1 MQTANF
7 EISRSQAP
15 AWERTVLPALP
26 AGCEAEPCGQ
36 RVMGQNPVTWPF
48 AEVTR
53 PFAEICYSR
62 SCLRQSALAPCRT
75 WACVLAGL
83 LAAGGCSRPEGQ
95 GGGTTAVTR
104 DTLATAR
111 AEAYERP
118 ERRLTTAAFVRQSLD
133 TKLARRLVYLAPLI
147 MQEPWDP
154 AAETPTFQRFG
165 AVRLDQDGQ
174 PRVETDRLTVYF
186 FPSRATLGG
195 REHEQW
201 TYVWFYPPGPGSR
214 RIRFRGFR
222 LTLAEDGLPIIWEV
236 AANDATLQLLWV
248 SAALAADAGQA
259 WGPPLPGRRYAI
271 EPPLEARPNVVV
283 VRLLSDGPQPMGP
296 YVYLEGRDLTLTSLL
311 CRCSPAQVDRWFVE
325 TMYEPVRLRDLG
337 ELGLNGQIDPQLGLS
352 PDPAWLDKALRLP
365 PRL

>member
-1 MQTANF
+1 MCGAEQQMPNSSTHCLELPDSVALGPGTQS
-7 EISRSQAP
+7 IGQGQAP
-15 AWERTVLPALP
+15 NGSAPAL
-26 AGCEAEPCGQ
+26 
-36 RVMGQNPVTWPF
+36 R
-48 AEVTR
+48 
-53 PFAEICYSR
+53 
-62 SCLRQSALAPCRT
+62 RT
-75 WACVLAGL
+75 WAGFLAGL
-83 LAAGGCSRPEGQ
+83 LVAVGCSRPEGQ
-95 GGGTTAVTR
+95 DGGTAAATS
-104 DTLATAR
+104 DKLATAR
-111 AEAYERP
+111 AEAYARA
-118 ERRLTTAAFVRQSLD
+118 ERRFTTAAFVRPSLD

-147 MQEPWDP
+147 MQEPLDP
-154 AAETPTFQRFG
+154 SAETPTFQRFG
-165 AVRLDQDGQ
+165 AVHLDEDGQ
-174 PRVETDRLTVYF
+174 PQVDPDRLTVYF

-222 LTLAEDGLPIIWEV
+222 MTLDEDGLPIIWE
-236 AANDATLQLLWV
+236 AAADGAALQLLYV

-271 EPPLEARPNVVV
+271 EPPREALPNVVV

-352 PDPAWLDKALRLP
+352 PDPAWLDKALRLA
-365 PRL
+365 R